1 MGDMA
6 EYYDERTDDT
16 PSGGEFR
23 PPKRHRYPDRVL
35 TASAGTCDHYPADDD
50 ACKALIRA
58 LNVFEWTTTK
68 TYGSYSE
75 HPYRLYADIAGTKH
89 IIHLPRRRGTV
100 LAWLKVERDTR
111 RNAQ

>member
-6 EYYDERTDDT
+6 EYYDERTEDAFEPEDYQ
-16 PSGGEFR
+16 PRREHRKARSSGPGNI
-23 PPKRHRYPDRVL
+23 
-35 TASAGTCDHYPADDD
+35 DHYPADDD
-50 ACKALIRA
+50 SCKALIRA
-58 LNVFEWTTTK
+58 LSVFEWTTTK
-68 TYGSYSE
+68 TYGSHSE

-111 RNAQ
+111 RNTQ